1 MALLNKLGEIV
12 KSAAEKTE
20 ELTKTLGEKAEAAL
34 EIQRLNSQV
43 NKERSKISDTH
54 KKIGE
59 ILWAKFEAGEEIP
72 EEFKEHCTA
81 ISEALTKIDEHKVA
95 IAKIKATAFAGEE
108 PKTSCPSCGAQV
120 TLNSKFCG
128 ECGGKMPVHEP
139 EPVEEEAAPLTETVD
154 ETKAET
160 AEVVDTP
167 AETEKQKPKHNCYK
181 KNQSIWT
188 GFLSVQDFTYIFYRN
203 RNLSIR
209 VADKF
214 DIIVIFQAFSRHDDL
229 DPSIGFDLH

>member
-95 IAKIKATAFAGEE
+95 ISKIKATAFAGEE
-108 PKTSCPSCGAQV
+108 PKTACPSCGAQV

-167 AETEKQKPKHNCYK
+167 AETEAAETEKTETK
-181 KNQSIWT
+181 
-188 GFLSVQDFTYIFYRN
+188 
-203 RNLSIR
+203 
-209 VADKF
+209 A
-214 DIIVIFQAFSRHDDL
+214 
-229 DPSIGFDLH
+229 

>member
-72 EEFKEHCTA
+72 EEF
-81 ISEALTKIDEHKVA
+81 SEALTKIDEHKVA

-167 AETEKQKPKHNCYK
+167 AETEKTETK
-181 KNQSIWT
+181 
-188 GFLSVQDFTYIFYRN
+188 
-203 RNLSIR
+203 
-209 VADKF
+209 A
-214 DIIVIFQAFSRHDDL
+214 
-229 DPSIGFDLH
+229 

>member
-34 EIQRLNSQV
+34 EIQRLNSQF
-43 NKERSKISDTH
+43 N
-54 KKIGE
+54 
-59 ILWAKFEAGEEIP
+59 KFEAGEEIP

-167 AETEKQKPKHNCYK
+167 AEAEAAETEKTETK
-181 KNQSIWT
+181 
-188 GFLSVQDFTYIFYRN
+188 
-203 RNLSIR
+203 
-209 VADKF
+209 A
-214 DIIVIFQAFSRHDDL
+214 
-229 DPSIGFDLH
+229 

>member
-1 MALLNKLGEIV
+1 M
-12 KSAAEKTE
+12 
-20 ELTKTLGEKAEAAL
+20 
-34 EIQRLNSQV
+34 
-43 NKERSKISDTH
+43 
-54 KKIGE
+54 
-59 ILWAKFEAGEEIP
+59 
-72 EEFKEHCTA
+72 
-81 ISEALTKIDEHKVA
+81 TKIDEHKVA

-181 KNQSIWT
+181 KTSPY
-188 GFLSVQDFTYIFYRN
+188 GLVFLSVQDFTYIFYRN

>member
-1 MALLNKLGEIV
+1 M
-12 KSAAEKTE
+12 
-20 ELTKTLGEKAEAAL
+20 
-34 EIQRLNSQV
+34 
-43 NKERSKISDTH
+43 
-54 KKIGE
+54 
-59 ILWAKFEAGEEIP
+59 
-72 EEFKEHCTA
+72 
-81 ISEALTKIDEHKVA
+81 TKIDEHKVA

-139 EPVEEEAAPLTETVD
+139 EPVEEEAAPLTETID

-167 AETEKQKPKHNCYK
+167 AEAEAAETEKQKPKHNCYK

-188 GFLSVQDFTYIFYRN
+188 GFFICSRFY
-203 RNLSIR
+203 LY
-209 VADKF
+209 F
-214 DIIVIFQAFSRHDDL
+214 L
-229 DPSIGFDLH
+229 

>member
-1 MALLNKLGEIV
+1 MRRQKLP
-12 KSAAEKTE
+12 S
-20 ELTKTLGEKAEAAL
+20 

-167 AETEKQKPKHNCYK
+167 AEAEAAETEKTETK
-181 KNQSIWT
+181 
-188 GFLSVQDFTYIFYRN
+188 
-203 RNLSIR
+203 
-209 VADKF
+209 A
-214 DIIVIFQAFSRHDDL
+214 
-229 DPSIGFDLH
+229 

>member
-1 MALLNKLGEIV
+1 M
-12 KSAAEKTE
+12 
-20 ELTKTLGEKAEAAL
+20 
-34 EIQRLNSQV
+34 
-43 NKERSKISDTH
+43 
-54 KKIGE
+54 
-59 ILWAKFEAGEEIP
+59 
-72 EEFKEHCTA
+72 
-81 ISEALTKIDEHKVA
+81 TKIDEHRVA

-167 AETEKQKPKHNCYK
+167 AETEKTETK
-181 KNQSIWT
+181 
-188 GFLSVQDFTYIFYRN
+188 
-203 RNLSIR
+203 
-209 VADKF
+209 A
-214 DIIVIFQAFSRHDDL
+214 
-229 DPSIGFDLH
+229 

>member
-167 AETEKQKPKHNCYK
+167 AEAEAAETEGLIRRVCPRGHDGLDAPHKHFAH
-181 KNQSIWT
+181 QSI
-188 GFLSVQDFTYIFYRN
+188 GAGQIHFAR
-203 RNLSIR
+203 
-209 VADKF
+209 A
-214 DIIVIFQAFSRHDDL
+214 
-229 DPSIGFDLH
+229 